1 MVRKKK
7 GLPRALEDP
16 NEDPNLKEGQS
27 PEEFAKE
34 FFGEADQPQPGLPK
48 LDWIKTNF
56 KTKSAAIR
64 YLINQG
70 YKVNAIAKHL
80 GVKYQHVRNVATTPL
95 KRGPNED
102 WRPKDERTPQ
112 PLLPTTTATKKGDG
126 PGPDSTDT

>member
-1 MVRKKK
+1 M
-7 GLPRALEDP
+7 E
-16 NEDPNLKEGQS
+16 EGQS

-34 FFGEADQPQPGLPK
+34 FFGEADQPQPGLPP
-48 LDWIKTNF
+48 LAWIKENY

-70 YKVNAIAKHL
+70 HKVNAIAKHL

-102 WRPKDERTPQ
+102 WRPMDERKPQ
-112 PLLPTTTATKKGDG
+112 PLLPATTKKEGGGHDG
-126 PGPDSTDT
+126 GHG